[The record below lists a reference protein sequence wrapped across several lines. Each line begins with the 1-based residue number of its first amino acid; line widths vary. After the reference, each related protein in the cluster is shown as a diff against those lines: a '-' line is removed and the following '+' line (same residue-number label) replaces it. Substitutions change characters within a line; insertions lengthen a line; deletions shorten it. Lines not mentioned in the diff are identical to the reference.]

1 MRLDPENTHSIITA
15 LILEVNELKAENKEL
30 KRRLAKYETPKNS
43 SNSSIPPSKD
53 ENRPQR
59 RSLREQTGRK
69 PGGQKGRKGNT
80 LKMAEVPGTIEQH
93 IPDYCNCCGADVS
106 AIPHEFVGKRQVFD
120 IPEIKVHVTEHQVF
134 KKRC

>member
-1 MRLDPENTHSIITA
+1 MRLDPENIYNIITA

-59 RSLREQTGRK
+59 
-69 PGGQKGRKGNT
+69 
-80 LKMAEVPGTIEQH
+80 
-93 IPDYCNCCGADVS
+93 
-106 AIPHEFVGKRQVFD
+106 
-120 IPEIKVHVTEHQVF
+120 
-134 KKRC
+134 

>member
-1 MRLDPENTHSIITA
+1 MLVVKQYVLYFCCMRLDPENTYGIITS

-59 RSLREQTGRK
+59 RSLREKTGRK
-69 PGGQKGRKGNT
+69 PGGQRRRKGNT
-80 LKMAEVPGTIEQH
+80 LKMVP
-93 IPDYCNCCGADVS
+93 IPDIIKKHTS
-106 AIPHEFVGKRQVFD
+106 IIAIVAGGIFQRLLLNLQGSDKLLIYPR
-120 IPEIKVHVTEHQVF
+120 
-134 KKRC
+134 